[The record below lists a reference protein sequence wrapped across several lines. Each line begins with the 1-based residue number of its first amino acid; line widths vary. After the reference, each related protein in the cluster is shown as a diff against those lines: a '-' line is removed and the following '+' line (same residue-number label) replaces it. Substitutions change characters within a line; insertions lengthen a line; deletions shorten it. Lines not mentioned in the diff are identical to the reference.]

1 MPEVESHFPSHE
13 TEGRKSIP
21 QSVKTIEIQK
31 FSSPFMGGVQE
42 VIITSSSDPL
52 VMIMTSPLP
61 LLSQ

>member
-13 TEGRKSIP
+13 TEGRESIP
-21 QSVKTIEIQK
+21 QSVKTIKIQK
-31 FSSPFMGGVQE
+31 ISSPFMDGVQE

-61 LLSQ
+61 LLS